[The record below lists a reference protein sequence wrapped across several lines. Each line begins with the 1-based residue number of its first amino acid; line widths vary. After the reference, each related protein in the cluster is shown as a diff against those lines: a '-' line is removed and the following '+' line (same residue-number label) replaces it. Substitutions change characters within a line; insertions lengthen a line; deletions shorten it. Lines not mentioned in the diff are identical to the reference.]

1 MASCSIHHCG
11 PVLKTVPG
19 THTTLN
25 KYLLNK
31 RTNEFCDF
39 MICTRITTT
48 SSMVW
53 KEEELSFNRRK
64 WWPTLISE
72 TLGFEVVF
80 KAERGSLPASLSWR
94 VLLQGGGEKAQQ
106 KREKTA
112 PVRVSSALDTGPG
125 SLTETCT
132 GPLKWRAW
140 HAASSRLHRRFSLEK
155 EGNFSITLSQ
165 VALVALH
172 QGHFSHSLDQAQE
185 RDGRH
190 RSLLQETFSIGY
202 VELCFPSGALEFI

>member
-1 MASCSIHHCG
+1 
-11 PVLKTVPG
+11 
-19 THTTLN
+19 
-25 KYLLNK
+25 
-31 RTNEFCDF
+31 
-39 MICTRITTT
+39 
-48 SSMVW
+48 MVW
-53 KEEELSFNRRK
+53 KEELSFNRRK

-80 KAERGSLPASLSWR
+80 KAERGNLPASLSRR
-94 VLLQGGGEKAQQ
+94 VLLQGDCEKAQQ
-106 KREKTA
+106 KREETA

-132 GPLKWRAW
+132 GPVKWRAW

-172 QGHFSHSLDQAQE
+172 QGHFSHSLDRAQE
-185 RDGRH
+185 RGGRH
-190 RSLLQETFSIGY
+190 QSLLQETFSIGY
-202 VELCFPSGALEFI
+202 VELSVFPVGPWSLFKFLLRKRAGILAQLGRLPGFHSGLKGEVGLWDI